1 MSNVN
6 RSRRRALGTLAVL
19 TTAGAVAALPARAQA
34 WPTGPLRFVVPY
46 PAGGNADAVAR
57 LVAARLGAGL
67 GQTVVVENKAGAGGT
82 IGAAA
87 VAKGAADGHTFL
99 VAPTAVLA
107 ITPHLRKVG
116 YEPLTELVPVARLS
130 GSYGIVTARKDLP
143 AATMAEFIALAKK
156 DPGKLTFGSAGNATA
171 THISGEIVH
180 KSAGIR
186 LLHVPFKGSAEA
198 LNDLLAGR
206 IDLIYDAVGLPQV
219 KAGQLKALAVTSKER
234 HPELPQVPTLAEQGI
249 DAPGGSWFG
258 VFAPRGTAPAAVARL
273 AAEVQKVVS
282 APETREQLAR
292 VSQYSEYQGPE
303 AFAKAVADD
312 SAFFKDLIAQ
322 LGLKAE

>member
-1 MSNVN
+1 MTHGIP
-6 RSRRRALGTLAVL
+6 RRAALGALAAWAASR
-19 TTAGAVAALPARAQA
+19 AGAQA
-34 WPTGPLRFVVPY
+34 WPAGPVRLVVPY

-57 LVAARLGAGL
+57 LIGAKVAPGL
-67 GQTVVVENKAGAGGT
+67 GQTVVIENKVGAGGT

-87 VAKGAADGHTFL
+87 VAKAAADGQAFL

-116 YEPLTELVPVARLS
+116 YEPLTELVPVAKLS

-143 AATMAEFIALAKK
+143 ASTMAEFVALAKK
-156 DPGKLTFGSAGNATA
+156 DPGRLTFGSAGNATA

-180 KSAGIR
+180 RSVGVK

-234 HPELPQVPTLAEQGI
+234 HPELPQVQTLAEQGI

-258 VFAPRGTAPAAVARL
+258 VFAPRGTASAVVSRL
-273 AAEVQKVVS
+273 AAELQKVVNT
-282 APETREQLAR
+282 AETREQLAR
-292 VSQYSEYQGPE
+292 VSQYPEFMGPE
-303 AFAKAVADD
+303 AFAKAVAED